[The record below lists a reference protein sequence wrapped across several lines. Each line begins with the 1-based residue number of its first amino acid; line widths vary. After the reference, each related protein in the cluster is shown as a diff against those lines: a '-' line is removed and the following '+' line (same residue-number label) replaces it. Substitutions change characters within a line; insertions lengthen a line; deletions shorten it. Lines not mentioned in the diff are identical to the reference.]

1 MEKERFAIKEIK
13 GSHEKKIHLKK
24 YSTKAVK
31 LFIRFLYGFELEQN
45 VFWSSGYLIHTKS
58 LQSVKDL
65 TVMGGVYNMP
75 SLQRA
80 AVEALVGYVDIP
92 CSLLLLAINT
102 RKGR

>member
-1 MEKERFAIKEIK
+1 MTRE
-13 GSHEKKIHLKK
+13 SHEKKIHLKTYDPK
-24 YSTKAVK
+24 SVQQ
-31 LFIRFLYGFELEQN
+31 FIRFLYGFELEQN

-65 TVMGGVYNMP
+65 TVIGGVYNMP

-92 CSLLLLAINT
+92 CSLSLLAINT
-102 RKGR
+102 RKER